1 MADAMTGWTETGL
14 RQAMAEEEH
23 HRTHGRV
30 ITLNDVANR
39 LVALADSA
47 STYADV
53 YAIILEDETLHSE
66 VQAAIELGNT
76 DRLAP
81 AGTTRASAEDA
92 IDLATCVLIIK
103 ARQAEKAKPAT
114 SQALVEEA
122 VAKATGLK

>member
-47 STYADV
+47 STYTDV

-66 VQAAIELGNT
+66 VQAEFVLN
-76 DRLAP
+76 RLAVLGSYHIPRP
-81 AGTTRASAEDA
+81 AINTTDIAFPAHSA
-92 IDLATCVLIIK
+92 
-103 ARQAEKAKPAT
+103 
-114 SQALVEEA
+114 
-122 VAKATGLK
+122 